1 MSNCQKL
8 FDQAQRS
15 AANFRFD
22 DLCLLAEC
30 YGWEFKRQ
38 KGAHKIYENGK
49 LSLEKGRTMNFQ
61 NVNGNAKPYQVRQ
74 LLAAIKE
81 LP

>member
-8 FDQAQRS
+8 YEQAQHS

-22 DLCLLAEC
+22 DLCTLAEC

-38 KGAHKIYENGK
+38 KGSHKIYENK
-49 LSLEKGRTMNFQ
+49 SLTPEQGRTMNFQ
-61 NVNGNAKPYQVRQ
+61 NLNGNAKPYQVKQ
-74 LLAAIKE
+74 LLAAIEE